1 MSGIIGVELDRI
13 RWMHAGGSDSD
24 QESHAVCRSDL
35 SAVALQLSVVLR
47 GAGSSARPALGSRLH
62 PVAVHGN
69 YRRYYGYRLDRA
81 FGKDPRLQVRY
92 QVRKSWMC
100 LKYNLRCEK

>member
-1 MSGIIGVELDRI
+1 MSGIIGVQLGRI
-13 RWMHAGGSDSD
+13 CWMHAGGSDSD
-24 QESHAVCRSDL
+24 QGRHAVCRSDL

-47 GAGSSARPALGSRLH
+47 CAGSSARPALGSRLH

-92 QVRKSWMC
+92 QVRKIWIHFKC
-100 LKYNLRCEK
+100 NLRCKK